1 MKYIKSGIVK
11 ETLKKLD
18 LEEERE
24 FLRDLTSNGIQ
35 YIENNFELQL
45 LEMEKNI
52 ENRYLE
58 REQDYT
64 VYSMP
69 VNMEIYDKYS
79 EIFFPLDKKDTEEK
93 EGNVKRTGSRV
104 FLRRIYLDEDLEG
117 IEKFR
122 RKSFSGGLE
131 LNGVFHNCNISVEYE
146 EKYLNKEK
154 EILSVFGKNDIK
166 WQVLYMP
173 YSRRFFNLYAD
184 RLPENIK
191 SDKLGELKVNYGEF
205 TENIYEDYF
214 LVSNIQ
220 EKSILLDKARGK
232 TIDGNISRYKI
243 YSNESK
249 TDLVKINTGKIFTI
263 ERFENFLHIY
273 TDSEP
278 EDEWKL
284 WNIRKIEM
292 MEKYS
297 DLKFMPKG
305 NRKKTDLLGTLKEN
319 SKSRTRSESEVFE
332 IIKSYS
338 EIKDIRLVKI
348 KLNEYV
354 EKPVTGYDSNR
365 VFNETVSILR
375 KKEDTLFLYFK
386 YENQDKY
393 FYDRLSFLL
402 SCVEYKFPEYNVKGV
417 LEWR

>member
-1 MKYIKSGIVK
+1 MKYIKSRIVK

-24 FLRDLTSNGIQ
+24 FFRDLTSSGIQ

-58 REQDYT
+58 KEQDYAI
-64 VYSMP
+64 YSMP
-69 VNMEIYDKYS
+69 VNMELYS
-79 EIFFPLDKKDTEEK
+79 RYADTFFPLDKKDAEEK
-93 EGNVKRTGSRV
+93 EETLKRSSNRV
-104 FLRRIYLDEDLEG
+104 FLRKIYLDEEFDK
-117 IEKFR
+117 IEEFKKRSFR
-122 RKSFSGGLE
+122 GSVE
-131 LNGVFHNCNISVEYE
+131 LDGVSYNCNINVEYE
-146 EKYLNKEK
+146 EKYLAKEN
-154 EILSVFGKNDIK
+154 EILSVFNRNDIK
-166 WQVLYMP
+166 WQVLYTP

-191 SDKLGELKVNYGEF
+191 SDKLSDIRINYGEF
-205 TENIYEDYF
+205 TKNVYEDYF

-220 EKSILLDKARGK
+220 EKSILLDKAKGR

-249 TDLVKINTGKIFTI
+249 TDLVKINDGKIYAI

-273 TDSEP
+273 TDTEP

-284 WNIRKIEM
+284 WNIRKIEK

-305 NRKKTDLLGTLKEN
+305 NRKKIDILGALKEN

-338 EIKDIRLVKI
+338 DIKGIKLAKI

-354 EKPVTGYDSNR
+354 GNPVSGYDSNMA
-365 VFNETVSILR
+365 FNRTVSIPR

-386 YENQDKY
+386 YEKQDKY
-393 FYDRLSFLL
+393 FYDEISFLL
-402 SCVEYKFPEYNVKGV
+402 ASVEYKFPEYNVKGV

>member
-1 MKYIKSGIVK
+1 MKYIKSKIIK

-58 REQDYT
+58 KEQDYT
-64 VYSMP
+64 IYSMP
-69 VNMEIYDKYS
+69 VNIEIYNKYS
-79 EIFFPLDKKDTEEK
+79 EIFFPLDKKDIEKKEEILK
-93 EGNVKRTGSRV
+93 RSGNRV
-104 FLRRIYLDEDLEG
+104 FLRKIYLDEDLGRIDEF
-117 IEKFR
+117 KKQSFR
-122 RKSFSGGLE
+122 GNLK
-131 LNGVFHNCNISVEYE
+131 LNGTSYNYEISVEYE
-146 EKYLNKEK
+146 EKYLNQEK
-154 EILSVFGKNDIK
+154 EILSVFGKNGIK
-166 WQVLYMP
+166 WRVLYTP
-173 YSRRFFNLYAD
+173 YSRRFFNLYVSM
-184 RLPENIK
+184 LPDNIGF
-191 SDKLGELKVNYGEF
+191 DKLGEVKINYGEF
-205 TENIYEDYF
+205 TESVHENYF

-232 TIDGNISRYKI
+232 TIDGNMSRYKI

-249 TDLVKINTGKIFTI
+249 TDLVKITDGKIYAI

-273 TDSEP
+273 TDTEP

-284 WNIRKIEM
+284 WNIRKIDK

-297 DLKFMPKG
+297 DLKFIPKG
-305 NRKKTDLLGTLKEN
+305 NRKKIDVLGALKEN

-338 EIKDIRLVKI
+338 EIKGIRLAKV

-354 EKPVTGYDSNR
+354 GNPLSGYDSNIA
-365 VFNETVSILR
+365 FNKTVSIPR

-386 YENQDKY
+386 YEKQDKY
-393 FYDRLSFLL
+393 FYDEISFLL
-402 SCVEYKFPEYNVKGV
+402 ASVEYKFPEYNVKGV